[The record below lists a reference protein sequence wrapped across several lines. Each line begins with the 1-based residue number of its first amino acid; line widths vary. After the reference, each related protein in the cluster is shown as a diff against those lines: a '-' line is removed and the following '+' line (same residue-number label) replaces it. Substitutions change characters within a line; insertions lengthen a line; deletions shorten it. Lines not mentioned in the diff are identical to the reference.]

1 MKLRTKR
8 DNTKIIIALVCLF
21 IGFVFIWNITAR
33 IVHIYELQLDTA
45 TCAQVKTLGLEPSA
59 HCVITAPYRPLGI
72 MPGGFLTLPG
82 GNHIQIAPLT
92 ANLTNKSTEWSAS
105 MKAQL
110 WIALLFWVATMGL
123 LLSAFKDK
131 K

>member
-1 MKLRTKR
+1 MELRTKS
-8 DNTKIIIALVCLF
+8 DNTKIIAAIVCLF
-21 IGFVFIWNITAR
+21 IGFVFMWNISA
-33 IVHIYELQLDTA
+33 HFSHFYELQLDTA
-45 TCAQVKTLGLEPSA
+45 TCTQIKTLGLEPSA
-59 HCVITAPYRPLGI
+59 NCVITAPYRPLGI
-72 MPGGFLTLPG
+72 MPDGFLTLPD
-82 GNHIQIAPLT
+82 GNEIQITPLT